1 MRMTRHSTQNIRSP
15 RELTMKK
22 KTKQK
27 IVRLNPT
34 SVMTGTKV
42 KYAKDVIGGCS
53 SAVETVVRCLLLLW
67 TGDYPAQC
75 EVGKF
80 INCGIFPCRRHYL
93 RGTNICNRSTYYIA
107 NNRVALDF
115 LSNLVFWLMRYL
127 VCCKL
132 KRRIA
137 QLFDLH

>member
-1 MRMTRHSTQNIRSP
+1 MRMTRHGTQNIRSP
-15 RELTMKK
+15 REQTMKK

-27 IVRLNPT
+27 IVCLNPT
-34 SVMTGTKV
+34 SFMTGTKV

-80 INCGIFPCRRHYL
+80 INCGILPCRRHYL
-93 RGTNICNRSTYYIA
+93 RSTNIGNGSTYYIA
-107 NNRVALDF
+107 NNRHRIRFPVQPRV
-115 LSNLVFWLMRYL
+115 LVNEVPRMLQIEEEDCPT
-127 VCCKL
+127 V
-132 KRRIA
+132 
-137 QLFDLH
+137 